1 MSERSAPDLTPPL
14 IALMKGVIER
24 ELSPVVW
31 QALITHQSRIRD
43 HVAILGLEL
52 VFDEAEGFA
61 YLRQRREEDPDAELP
76 RLVPR
81 RQLSYPISLLLVLLR
96 KKLAEADATGGETRL
111 VMTGVDILEMVR
123 LFLPDATNQ
132 AKFQER
138 IDRDIARIVELGF
151 LRRLNTRED
160 TFEVRRILRSFV
172 DAQWLSDFNERLAAY
187 AAHGQQSDD
196 PASGAAHE

>member
-1 MSERSAPDLTPPL
+1 MSERTAQDLTSPL

-24 ELSPVVW
+24 ELSPALW

-52 VFDEAEGFA
+52 MFDDAEGFA
-61 YLRQRREEDPDAELP
+61 YLRQRREEDLDAELP

-96 KKLAEADATGGETRL
+96 KKLAETDAAGGETRV
-111 VMTGVDILEMVR
+111 VMTGADILEMVR

-151 LRRLNTRED
+151 LRRLNARED

-172 DAQWLSDFNERLAAY
+172 DAQWLNDFNERLTAY
-187 AAHGQQSDD
+187 ATHGQQPSDA
-196 PASGAAHE
+196 ASGDSA

>member
-1 MSERSAPDLTPPL
+1 MSERTAPDLTPTL

-52 VFDEAEGFA
+52 ALDEAEGFA

-111 VMTGVDILEMVR
+111 VMTGIDILEMVR

-151 LRRLNTRED
+151 LRRLNARED
-160 TFEVRRILRSFV
+160 TFEVRRILRSFI

-187 AAHGQQSDD
+187 AAHGQQPGA
-196 PASGAAHE
+196 PASGVAHE